1 MAHDNDNFCTSF
13 FMLYVTGMTVVPLAS
28 LLMLPLGCTAEVDL
42 AGSAAEG
49 GAITETGDGMD
60 DDAIDPDEANDGQD
74 DGSADNGG
82 AEGADSDGGSV
93 DSGSGDDG
101 DGGGGVDL
109 TDPIDLL
116 FVIDDSASMILE
128 QQRLLEDLE
137 PFLTQLGTALPENTD
152 WHIGMIGSDG
162 LALID
167 HGLDNIDCFPNTDA
181 NYLSTVGALTPELII
196 ELECVLDSIGIGG
209 DANEHPAESLLGAL
223 DPFFN
228 QAGAINDGFAR
239 PEAELIVVVVADED
253 DAFSLLEQ
261 GSLGDPVQW
270 AEQLA
275 GLREQGES
283 AISMIG
289 VLGQSLPNAC
299 PEAQLDLDLMLG
311 GLDLDYVFNLGAYAE
326 PGPRLQQLVESVPQ
340 NIVTDICDD
349 DYGEAFSLAVDMI
362 AEGHGG

>member
-1 MAHDNDNFCTSF
+1 MDRPH
-13 FMLYVTGMTVVPLAS
+13 LARRLSGVS
-28 LLMLPLGCTAEVDL
+28 LSASALVLTL
-42 AGSAAEG
+42 AGCQQIQWVSDDG
-49 GAITETGDGMD
+49 GDD
-60 DDAIDPDEANDGQD
+60 DDAGSTWHGEV
-74 DGSADNGG
+74 DGSSSYADQSGPNP
-82 AEGADSDGGSV
+82 ETDSDDAGSTGPKL
-93 DSGSGDDG
+93 DTPSGMLPACTL
-101 DGGGGVDL
+101 V
-109 TDPIDLL
+109 DLL